1 MSDGGIWPFLVAN
14 IGLALLSVG
23 WLLLDFNRERLA
35 HIYLKVGG
43 GISLSAAVA
52 IAAYGWGTGWVI
64 GGFCFACFVP
74 KAISPV
80 LHKLEDDNSRLKL
93 KFLPLW
99 ILSILLGGPVYVGLA
114 VLVVLGIPFCFG
126 KWLGFWGSVQVVLLI
141 VGAFLLHSALFEK
154 NDRP

>member
-1 MSDGGIWPFLVAN
+1 VAN

-43 GISLSAAVA
+43 GISLSATVAV
-52 IAAYGWGTGWVI
+52 AAYGWGTGWVI
-64 GGFCFACFVP
+64 GAICFACFVS

-80 LHKLEDDNSRLKL
+80 LHKLEDDNPHLKS
-93 KFLPLW
+93 KFSPLW
-99 ILSILLGGPVYVGLA
+99 ILSILFGGPVYVGLA
-114 VLVVLGIPFCFG
+114 ALVVLGIPFFLANL
-126 KWLGFWGSVQVVLLI
+126 WLGFWGSVQVVLLI

-154 NDRP
+154 KDRP